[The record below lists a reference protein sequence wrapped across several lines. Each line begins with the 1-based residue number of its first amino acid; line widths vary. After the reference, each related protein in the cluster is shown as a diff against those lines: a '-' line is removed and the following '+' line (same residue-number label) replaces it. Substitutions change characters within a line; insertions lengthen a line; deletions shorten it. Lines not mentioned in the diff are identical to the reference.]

1 MNAVRL
7 QEKVMESRAE
17 RIRTLLKQRAAIDE
31 ELEQIQAQV
40 AAERDALKSLR
51 PARKPRNPLQAKLA
65 LVGEA
70 Q

>member
-1 MNAVRL
+1 
-7 QEKVMESRAE
+7 MESRAD

-40 AAERDALKSLR
+40 KAERDALKSLR
-51 PARKPRNPLQAKLA
+51 TAPKPRKSRQPQLA
-65 LVGEA
+65 VVGEA